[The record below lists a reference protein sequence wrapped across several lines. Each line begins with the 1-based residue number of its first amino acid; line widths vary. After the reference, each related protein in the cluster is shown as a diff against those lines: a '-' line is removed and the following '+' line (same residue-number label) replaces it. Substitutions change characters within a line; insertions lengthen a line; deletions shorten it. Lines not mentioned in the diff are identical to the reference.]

1 MNTPL
6 SLLLVYN
13 MFDNFAMCF
22 FQGGV
27 APSHP
32 PNMPVTSGGSVVM
45 PGSYPGGVNRG
56 QQQAHP
62 NGASHHQPQ
71 SNAGRQT
78 VLST

>member
-1 MNTPL
+1 
-6 SLLLVYN
+6 
-13 MFDNFAMCF
+13 MFDHFAMF
-22 FQGGV
+22 FFLGGV

-32 PNMPVTSGGSVVM
+32 PNMPQNPVTSGGSVLM

-62 NGASHHQPQ
+62 NGAAHHQPQ